1 MKSGSLREAVAG
13 CSRAGVLRHWSGQA
27 VGRQPPAAQT
37 LGGQGGVGSSLV
49 FPVSADCIA
58 TGTEV
63 RIDRVDTTLQS
74 CHIRANT
81 AF

>member
-1 MKSGSLREAVAG
+1 MLSLAAPGQGSFGIGPGR
-13 CSRAGVLRHWSGQA
+13 RHWSGQA

-37 LGGQGGVGSSLV
+37 LGGRGGVGSSLV

-63 RIDRVDTTLQS
+63 RIDRVDTALQS